1 MFINKNRWKKNVTK
15 KSLKNV
21 KFLKGKMWCEEGEW
35 QKCKLAVRGVGV
47 GVVCVAW
54 GFINA
59 CTVV

>member
-21 KFLKGKMWCEEGEW
+21 KFLKGKMWCEEGEG
-35 QKCKLAVRGVGV
+35 QKCKFAVRE
-47 GVVCVAW
+47 VCLAW